1 MRGEKE
7 SHNLNLF
14 LIETSILGLPQCHHN
29 FKSGSRHGDFLSP
42 VILIKALPPLIWP
55 FVQTA
60 DIEMV
65 VTIVTMLA
73 RHITAD
79 PSPETLN
86 QCINNTLQE
95 QIY

>member
-1 MRGEKE
+1 MRGEEE

-14 LIETSILGLPQCHHN
+14 PIETSILWLPQGHHN
-29 FKSGSRHGDFLSP
+29 CKSGPRHRDFLSP
-42 VILIKALPPLIWP
+42 VSLINALPPLIWP

-73 RHITAD
+73 RHIIAV
-79 PSPETLN
+79 PSPKTLS
-86 QCINNTLQE
+86 QYINILQE
-95 QIY
+95 QIH